1 MPRSLRIAGLAG
13 RSQYVDLLVTS
24 NHCGSKILPR
34 YASRVGNEGDFRMR
48 KPCPKFV
55 LVLPFLLAG
64 CAGNSLLV
72 KSQLEQA
79 QQQQIALGRQNQE
92 LQTRIA
98 ALDQDNRRLQTLL
111 AQSQQ
116 RAEVLEQQLALVREQ
131 LASVTSQLAR
141 VQQEK
146 EAAEQKSQALTASL
160 QRNPVTFT
168 PNTSLLATLPQFAD
182 PDIRVRRDGDVI
194 RIAIPA
200 DRLFDGETAVL
211 RPEGSTVLTQVAS
224 EIARLYPRQRI
235 AVEGHVG
242 PDSPQTHLWRNPM
255 HLSTAWAI
263 AVYEALLQQRILRP
277 EQLFL
282 VSHAQHHPLAPNT
295 TEAGRRI
302 NRRVEL
308 VIYPETVN

>member
-1 MPRSLRIAGLAG
+1 
-13 RSQYVDLLVTS
+13 
-24 NHCGSKILPR
+24 
-34 YASRVGNEGDFRMR
+34 MR
-48 KPCPKFV
+48 KLCPFILAVVFV
-55 LVLPFLLAG
+55 GVSG

-79 QQQQIALGRQNQE
+79 QQQQVALGRQNQE
-92 LQTRIA
+92 LQTRVA
-98 ALDQDNRRLQTLL
+98 ALDQDNKRLQSLL

-131 LASVTSQLAR
+131 LASVTAQLAR

-160 QRNPVTFT
+160 QRQPVTFS
-168 PNTSLLATLPQFAD
+168 PNSSLLSTLPQFSD
-182 PDIRVRRDGDVI
+182 PDLQVRRDGDVI

-200 DRLFDGETAVL
+200 ERLFDGETAVV
-211 RPEGSTVLTQVAS
+211 RPDGLSLLAQVAS
-224 EIARLYPRQRI
+224 ELARLYPRQRI
-235 AVEGHVG
+235 AIEGHV
-242 PDSPQTHLWRNPM
+242 DAEAPQTHLWRNPM

-263 AVYEALLQQRILRP
+263 AVYEAVLQQKILRS

-282 VSHAQHHPLAPNT
+282 VSHGQHHPLAT
-295 TEAGRRI
+295 IGGEAARRLNRRI
-302 NRRVEL
+302 EL